1 MASDWGQNRDLDF
14 VASNSP
20 THVEIS
26 SSGHRFRFFVASL
39 SWLGCD
45 ALCVS
50 SFSSLRVLVLLSSCR
65 RVARFVASL
74 SSCRRVA
81 YFVVLLSSCRR
92 IAFFVS
98 SC

>member
-1 MASDWGQNRDLDF
+1 MALDWEQNRNLDF
-14 VASNSP
+14 GASKSP

-26 SSGHRFRFFVASL
+26 SSAHRFRFFVASL
-39 SWLGCD
+39 SWLGCN

-50 SFSSLRVLVLLSSCR
+50 SFSSLCVLVLPSSCR
-65 RVARFVASL
+65 RVGPF
-74 SSCRRVA
+74 
-81 YFVVLLSSCRR
+81 RR